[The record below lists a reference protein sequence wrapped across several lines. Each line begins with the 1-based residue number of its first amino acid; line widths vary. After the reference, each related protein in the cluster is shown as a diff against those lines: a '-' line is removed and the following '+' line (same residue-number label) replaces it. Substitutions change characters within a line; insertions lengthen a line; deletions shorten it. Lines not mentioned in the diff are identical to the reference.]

1 MDKIDLNRI
10 SEIFLNNIP
19 EAKFAYIFGS
29 AQDGNV
35 GKNSDIDI
43 AFYFSENI
51 EMSEDLILKIIK
63 NFEKIYPNLTLD
75 ICNLNT
81 ASLILKFEVLSGK
94 KLFVRDYFTDKFIDF
109 FSLTAREYED
119 EMYRR
124 KLQLKYRGYK

>member
-1 MDKIDLNRI
+1 MKIDIDRI
-10 SEIFLNNIP
+10 SKELFNNIP
-19 EAKFAYIFGS
+19 EAEFAYIFGS

-35 GKNSDIDI
+35 GNKADIDI

-51 EMSEDLILKIIK
+51 EMSEDLILKIIT

-81 ASLILKFEVLSGK
+81 ASLILKFEALCGRR
-94 KLFVRDYFTDKFIDF
+94 LFLRDYFTDKLADF

-119 EMYRR
+119 EMYQR
-124 KLQLKYRGYK
+124 KLQLKYRGY